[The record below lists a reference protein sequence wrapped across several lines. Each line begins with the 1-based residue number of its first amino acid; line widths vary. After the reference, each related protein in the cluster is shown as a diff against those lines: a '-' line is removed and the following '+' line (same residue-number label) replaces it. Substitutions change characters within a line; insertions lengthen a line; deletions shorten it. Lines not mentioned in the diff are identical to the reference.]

1 MGKTQEE
8 HAASADADA
17 VSIANQLATQQL
29 TFIRMKKLL
38 SHLSCEDEP
47 EIQDDVVDCILT
59 LKRVVERNGC
69 KLSLFI
75 HMPDGTHH
83 GVNF

>member
-1 MGKTQEE
+1 M
-8 HAASADADA
+8 A

-29 TFIRMKKLL
+29 IFIKMRKLL

-47 EIQDDVVDCILT
+47 DIQDDVVDCILK
-59 LKRVVERNGC
+59 LKMVVEHNGC

-83 GVNF
+83 GVKF